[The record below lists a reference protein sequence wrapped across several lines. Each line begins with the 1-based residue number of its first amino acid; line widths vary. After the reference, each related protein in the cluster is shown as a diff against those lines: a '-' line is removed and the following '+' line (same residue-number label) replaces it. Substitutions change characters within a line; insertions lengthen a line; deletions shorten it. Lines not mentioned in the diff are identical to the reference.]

1 MSDSKNQI
9 QSASFVVPVLELR
22 GPDPADVYTFLKNKA
37 ESAPNLFSGA
47 PIIVDISE
55 LSDLPDLLR
64 IKDAVGRTG
73 FLLVGFTGI
82 KNEADRA
89 QFATLNI
96 PVLSASAGSASRP
109 QQPQIVERVKEVIKE
124 VRVPVEKPV
133 PVPAAKTRIFRGKIH
148 SGQKIYAEGSDL
160 IVIGDV
166 GNGAEVLADGSI
178 HVYGRLLGKAFAGIK
193 NNDSAMIFCDSFDP
207 ELVSING
214 IYILSDRITD
224 SQRMKRVA
232 VSLNNNRIEVQSL

>member
-9 QSASFVVPVLELR
+9 QSASFVVPVLKLR
-22 GPDPADVYTFLKNKA
+22 EPDPADVYTFLKNKA

-109 QQPQIVERVKEVIKE
+109 QHRRGRIPRGYLF
-124 VRVPVEKPV
+124 P
-133 PVPAAKTRIFRGKIH
+133 PARRRTRRIRSRDEPRYFRK
-148 SGQKIYAEGSDL
+148 S
-160 IVIGDV
+160 
-166 GNGAEVLADGSI
+166 
-178 HVYGRLLGKAFAGIK
+178 R
-193 NNDSAMIFCDSFDP
+193 
-207 ELVSING
+207 
-214 IYILSDRITD
+214 
-224 SQRMKRVA
+224 
-232 VSLNNNRIEVQSL
+232 